1 MLKLNVGFNRK
12 AGEANYGSRGASVN
26 LELELD
32 SSLAGDSE
40 RLKDRIRSLFLLA
53 KASVDEELTSG
64 GSGNG
69 HAGGRN
75 QAAPSGNGHSARGRR
90 DGTRSA
96 TASQVRALHAIADR
110 QGIDLAEVVRTR
122 YGVDQPEAISI
133 TEASGLI
140 DELKDS
146 GNHGSNGGGR

>member
-40 RLKDRIRSLFLLA
+40 RLKERIRSLFLLA
-53 KASVDEELTSG
+53 KASVDEELTGSI
-64 GSGNG
+64 SGNG
-69 HAGGRN
+69 RAV
-75 QAAPSGNGHSARGRR
+75 PSANGNGHSTRGRR
-90 DGTRSA
+90 DATRSA
-96 TASQVRALHAIADR
+96 TASQVRALHAIAER
-110 QGIDLAEVVRTR
+110 QGIDLSDALRTR

-133 TEASGLI
+133 TEASELI
-140 DELKDS
+140 DQLKSSANHSDS
-146 GNHGSNGGGR
+146 GGGR